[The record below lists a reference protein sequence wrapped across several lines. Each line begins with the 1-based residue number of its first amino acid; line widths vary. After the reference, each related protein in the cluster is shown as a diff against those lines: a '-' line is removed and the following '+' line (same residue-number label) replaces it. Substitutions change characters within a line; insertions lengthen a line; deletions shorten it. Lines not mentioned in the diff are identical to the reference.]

1 MDVDIDENLRAQSKL
16 LLRKL
21 KEKQGK
27 LQRIINPSTNSSQSF
42 SRDLTSPEM
51 SWDPN
56 LEMNHDDA
64 KSARSK
70 LIEMSKIMKDDKNK
84 SNLSKKQHT
93 INHEENKIGN
103 TEKVSLE
110 SDTQRKSLLT
120 DVETDLKSVMQRE
133 KYKDS
138 TESETQRKSVTH
150 DFETCPEL
158 ITRTE
163 NLKLDMGN
171 AKKNSWNKDLDGKKE
186 ILNEFEQNSPILLKD
201 NLHLKDKGK
210 KTKETPIAVRR
221 RRIIEKNVKVD
232 GDLNASQHVDCT
244 EEYPHLNFSYSEVT
258 DEDLKFLQSRLDTSP
273 KRTFQLSEVKDEGDQ
288 TRVNFEETLEN
299 PANSRKIAKFIRE
312 ANKPKS
318 ILLTNGSRQNKST
331 SKVSFR
337 TSGSPSR
344 SFQSQSHGFSET
356 EQQDQRLLGYDW
368 IAALIEND
376 PAAMDLSENFFDEL
390 KEFRRRN
397 KDECINDYYMEGP
410 QYLWENRDKE
420 DPVVAKAL
428 EDTKVKP
435 YTVNDRL
442 FTKPLKNSLFADYQ
456 EEDRSSRKEPEPTY
470 EEPRFVRVS
479 IPRSTLESPHRVRP
493 HRRNSF
499 NQSDSFALSSHCLK
513 GWENSRPSMM
523 PSASSVSLRDSSH
536 GLRPSM
542 KTTLDEAERLAA
554 NFPYPWDPAEQR
566 IHQPTPN
573 LTDPSLLESYR
584 ANPLP
589 HSMRS
594 GSSFTERGNTSHSL
608 KQATDDLLNSTYS
621 LMYEMERVKRDF
633 AHSRLHTPGRI
644 Y

>member
-1 MDVDIDENLRAQSKL
+1 MDVDIDENLRVQSKL

-27 LQRIINPSTNSSQSF
+27 LQRIINPSTNSSHSI
-42 SRDLTSPEM
+42 SRDLTTSEL

-56 LEMNHDDA
+56 LEIKQDDA
-64 KSARSK
+64 KSVRSK

-84 SNLSKKQHT
+84 SNLSKKQNT
-93 INHEENKIGN
+93 INKENKIGN

-110 SDTQRKSLLT
+110 SDTQRKSLLMN
-120 DVETDLKSVMQRE
+120 VETDPKSLVQRE
-133 KYKDS
+133 KKDKDS
-138 TESETQRKSVTH
+138 TESDTQRKSV
-150 DFETCPEL
+150 
-158 ITRTE
+158 II
-163 NLKLDMGN
+163 DMGN
-171 AKKNSWNKDLDGKKE
+171 SKKNSWNKDLDGDKE
-186 ILNEFEQNSPILLKD
+186 TLNKFEKNSHISLKD
-201 NLHLKDKGK
+201 NLHLKNKDKEI
-210 KTKETPIAVRR
+210 KETPVAVRR
-221 RRIIEKNVKVD
+221 RRIIDKNVKVD
-232 GDLNASQHVDCT
+232 GDLNASQQVDCT
-244 EEYPHLNFSYSEVT
+244 EDYPHLNFSYSDVT
-258 DEDLKFLQSRLDTSP
+258 DKDLNFLQSRLDTSP
-273 KRTFQLSEVKDEGDQ
+273 KRVFEFSEVKDDGDK
-288 TRVNFEETLEN
+288 TKVNFEETLEN
-299 PANSRKIAKFIRE
+299 PANNRKIAKFIRE

-318 ILLTNGSRQNKST
+318 ILLTNGSRQNKSA

-344 SFQSQSHGFSET
+344 SFQSQSQGLNMT

-397 KDECINDYYMEGP
+397 KDECINNYYMEGP

-456 EEDRSSRKEPEPTY
+456 GQEEDISSRKETEPTY

-499 NQSDSFALSSHCLK
+499 NQCDSYALSAHCLK

-554 NFPYPWDPAEQR
+554 NFPYPWDPTEQR
-566 IHQPTPN
+566 IRQPTPN
-573 LTDPSLLESYR
+573 LTDPSLLDSYR

-633 AHSRLHTPGRI
+633 AHSKLHIPGRI